1 MEKHL
6 SVNMGNGNPW
16 VELLDLDEREYLL
29 TALERIKVKLIE
41 QWEYDVANAL
51 YENKKTLIF
60 V

>member
-29 TALERIKVKLIE
+29 TALERRIVNLME